1 MLLGIRP
8 LFTLGDEGT
17 ADGAALCGP
26 EASFRLFIVPMSL
39 LGMPSHD
46 LEPCSRWVGAILDS
60 LSAPNALGALG
71 ATGGGSAKVAL
82 GAVGASVGKA
92 GFSRETGLGAS
103 CTLISGA

>member
-1 MLLGIRP
+1 M
-8 LFTLGDEGT
+8 FTLGDEGT

-46 LEPCSRWVGAILDS
+46 LEPCSRWAGAISDS

-71 ATGGGSAKVAL
+71 ATGGGSSTWDLDAARVAL

-92 GFSRETGLGAS
+92 GFSREAGLGTS
-103 CTLISGA
+103 CT